1 MLHKLGRVSVL
12 LALALPLWAAPPP
25 GSISGYVHSAKGV
38 PQMGAMVEVFGSAFH
53 TLQLFTDETGFYTA
67 SGLLPGVYVV
77 RVSAPTFMPAMREH
91 VGLRAGGHA
100 VVNLT
105 LSTLFDA
112 INVAPARAG
121 SDQDN
126 WKWVLRSASNRPILR
141 ALDEDPAHAEGNKQS
156 DLRGTL
162 SFLAGSPSTG
172 FGSTSEASTGFLV
185 EKSIFSS
192 GTVALSGNLGYGDGI
207 PATVLRAS
215 YASLLSD
222 GSGPEMAVTVR
233 NLAAPGVGLPGSDL
247 QALSLTAA
255 DNINLGDVLELKF
268 GSELQTI
275 QFMGRVSALRPF
287 GSADLHLSPNT
298 VVEYRYSSSDPD
310 RRMEK
315 GFDSAPADFS
325 ESGPHVSL
333 ASFRSSVE
341 RDHHQEVSLSHRVGK
356 NSLQLAAYYDR
367 VIDPALTG
375 VGDVSA
381 ESGDVLP
388 DLYSGT
394 FTYQGKQLNTHGVR
408 AVAQRQLSPNFTAT
422 VDYQYGGVLDLEKPG
437 LNLQDA
443 RNWMEVKSQ
452 HSLAG
457 KFSGTLPASKTFWI
471 ASYRWTGGQG
481 LTPIDMFDQSPGQA
495 DPFLSLFIRQPIPG
509 TGFLPGHMDAL
520 IDVRNLL
527 AQGYVPVLGED
538 HRTVYLVQSARAVRG
553 GVEFTF

>member
-1 MLHKLGRVSVL
+1 MIRKLGRLSVM
-12 LALALPLWAAPPP
+12 LALALPVWAVPQP
-25 GSISGYVHSAKGV
+25 GSISGYVHSANGV

-53 TLQLFTDETGFYTA
+53 TLQLFTDETGFYNVA
-67 SGLLPGVYVV
+67 GLLPGVYVV
-77 RVSAPTFMPAMREH
+77 RVSAPTYMPAMREH

-112 INVAPARAG
+112 INVAPARGG

-141 ALDEDPAHAEGNKQS
+141 ALDEDPGVKEGNKQS

-162 SFLAGSPSTG
+162 SFLAGSPSSG
-172 FGSTSEASTGFLV
+172 FGSTSEASTAFLV

-192 GTVALSGNLGYGDGI
+192 GTVALSGNLGYGDGF

-215 YASLLSD
+215 YADRMSD
-222 GSGPEMAVTVR
+222 GSGPEMAVTIR
-233 NLAAPGVGLPGSDL
+233 NLAAPGIGLPGTDL

-255 DNINLGDVLELKF
+255 DNLNLGDVLELKF

-287 GSADLHLSPNT
+287 GTADLHLSPNT
-298 VVEYRYSSSDPD
+298 VVEYRYSTSEPD

-333 ASFRSSVE
+333 ANFRASVE
-341 RDHHQEVSLSHRVGK
+341 RSHHQEVSLSRRIGK
-356 NSLQLAAYYDR
+356 NNVQLAAYYDR
-367 VIDPALTG
+367 VLDPALTG
-375 VGDVSA
+375 VGDVNS
-381 ESGDVLP
+381 EGGEVLP

-394 FTYQGKQLNTHGVR
+394 FTYQGRDLNTHGVR
-408 AVAQRQLSPNFTAT
+408 VVAQRKIAPSFTAT
-422 VDYQYGGVLDLEKPG
+422 MDYEFGGVLNLDKDG
-437 LNLQDA
+437 VSLQDA
-443 RNWMEVKSQ
+443 RNSMEVRNQ

-457 KFSGTLPASKTFWI
+457 KFSGTLPTSKTFWI

-481 LTPIDMFDQSPGQA
+481 LTPVDMFDQSPGQA
-495 DPFLSLFIRQPIPG
+495 DPYLSFFLRQPIPG
-509 TGFLPGHMDAL
+509 TGFLPCHMDAL

-527 AQGYVPVLGED
+527 AQGYVPVLGQD